1 MPVSMGR
8 NQFHSAGVWKNDL
21 EQLIFLSSKNYC
33 LEKIKLKTV
42 SSKGHKEN
50 IILLTYKALLQI
62 FIIYA

>member
-8 NQFHSAGVWKNDL
+8 NQFHSAGVCKNDL

-42 SSKGHKEN
+42 ASKGHK
-50 IILLTYKALLQI
+50 
-62 FIIYA
+62 